1 MKNLKIFTT
10 LSLVLMLFLN
20 FAPKQIQTD
29 VTPAKN
35 RIEVIDFHSTHRC
48 TTCNA
53 IEDNTLYALKK
64 YFPNE
69 MKAGKVT
76 FESVNVDL
84 KVNKEKAR
92 KFQASG
98 TSLFLNVIVDGKET
112 IVDLTDIAFRCGRDQ
127 DDFSQ
132 KLKTR
137 IEAELKKL

>member
-1 MKNLKIFTT
+1 MKNLKIVSSLT
-10 LSLVLMLFLN
+10 LVIMLFFN
-20 FAPKQIQTD
+20 FSMQESKTNAA
-29 VTPAKN
+29 PAKN

-48 TTCNA
+48 MTCNA

-69 MKAGKVT
+69 MKAGKIT

-84 KVNKEKAR
+84 KANKEKAR